1 MAVIKV
7 SQPVDTRIS
16 TFAFLGRYTDA
27 EAIAIDLASIDDPSA
42 TQAVREGS
50 AMLRR
55 MNKQIDAASFI
66 DLTDEKTVAGV
77 NGLIAFGLLTADR
90 GIEILT
96 APIAEKERYT

>member
-1 MAVIKV
+1 MTVIKIE
-7 SQPVDTRIS
+7 QPVDTRIS

-27 EAIAIDLASIDDPSA
+27 EAIAIDIASIDDPTA
-42 TQAVREGS
+42 TQADREGS

-66 DLTDEKTVAGV
+66 DLTDERTIGGV
-77 NGLIAFGLLTADR
+77 NMLVAFGLLTADR
-90 GIEILT
+90 GVEILT